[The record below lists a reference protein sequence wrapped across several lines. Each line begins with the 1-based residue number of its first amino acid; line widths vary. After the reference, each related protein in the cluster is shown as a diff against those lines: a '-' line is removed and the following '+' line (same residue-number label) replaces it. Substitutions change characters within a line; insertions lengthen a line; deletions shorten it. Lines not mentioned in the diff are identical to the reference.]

1 VQHRITQAVWQQETT
16 LLHYADPQKGSI
28 FCIHSLSDYNEVK
41 QLLEKLSDDQ
51 YVHMVSLS
59 EGFDHY
65 SFSWLKR
72 VFMKHPQPETEQRH
86 TAWMISPQRKA
97 ILKNETA
104 LKQLLK
110 QYR

>member
-1 VQHRITQAVWQQETT
+1 
-16 LLHYADPQKGSI
+16 
-28 FCIHSLSDYNEVK
+28 
-41 QLLEKLSDDQ
+41 
-51 YVHMVSLS
+51 
-59 EGFDHY
+59 
-65 SFSWLKR
+65 
-72 VFMKHPQPETEQRH
+72 MKHPQPETEQRH